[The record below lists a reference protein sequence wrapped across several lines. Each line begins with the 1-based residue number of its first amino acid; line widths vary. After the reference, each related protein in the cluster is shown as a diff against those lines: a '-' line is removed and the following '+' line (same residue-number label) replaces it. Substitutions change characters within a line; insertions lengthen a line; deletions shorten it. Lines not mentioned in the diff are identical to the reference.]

1 MPGIDQ
7 RIFKAAWTVFVFALL
22 LAGVYTIRQ
31 TLVIFALAIFF
42 AQLLE
47 PVIQIAGR
55 IVPHK
60 VSRLAVLVIVYL
72 LILGAIAGLLIP
84 IGSKIAE
91 QAAGLAEKLPDA
103 LKQDPLGQFP
113 LPSWLEPVRPRL
125 TEMLQDRIQELD
137 KNVLPMLTR
146 AGSEIVSGLG
156 NVLSLILV
164 PILAFFFLKDG
175 ARMRRETVAMFSLS
189 SRNVVDDIL
198 EDLHHMLQRYIRAL
212 VLLSAATFLSNLT
225 FLSLMGV
232 PFAILLAGIAGI
244 LEFIPV
250 IGPLTAGAV
259 MLLVAAFSGYPHVL
273 WIFIFLVAYRIF
285 QDYVLNPQMMGSGVE
300 VHPVLILFSVI
311 AGEQIAGIPGMF
323 FSVPAVAA
331 LRLIFKRLH
340 QEAPVSQN
348 RDAF

>member
-311 AGEQIAGIPGMF
+311 AGEQIAGIPGM
-323 FSVPAVAA
+323 
-331 LRLIFKRLH
+331 
-340 QEAPVSQN
+340 
-348 RDAF
+348 